1 MMKKLSIL
9 LLLILI
15 NQSNV
20 LAQSSNAVEMATGL
34 RSSGKIYV
42 VVLVIVLL
50 FVGVTAYLITIDRKL
65 NKLEKRK

>member
-1 MMKKLSIL
+1 MMKKLATL

-15 NQSNV
+15 NQLNV
-20 LAQSSNAVEMATGL
+20 LAQSSDAVEMATGL

-42 VVLVIVLL
+42 VVLVIVLIFIGL
-50 FVGVTAYLITIDRKL
+50 AAYLISIDRKL

>member
-1 MMKKLSIL
+1 MMKKLATL

-15 NQSNV
+15 NQLNV

>member
-1 MMKKLSIL
+1 MKKLATL

-15 NQSNV
+15 NQLNV
-20 LAQSSNAVEMATGL
+20 LAQSSDAVEMATGL

-42 VVLVIVLL
+42 VVLVIVLIFIGL
-50 FVGVTAYLITIDRKL
+50 AAYLISIDRKL

>member
-1 MMKKLSIL
+1 MMKKLATL

-15 NQSNV
+15 NQLNV

-65 NKLEKRK
+65 SKLEKRK